1 MDKAFLLHEPT
12 STLPGTTRRLD
23 ALTGLRFYAALLV
36 FAFHISLS
44 RFFIGDAPAVE
55 PLQFIFK
62 NGGWF
67 GVTFFFI
74 LSGFVLMWSARAG
87 DTPGRFIWRRIAK
100 IVPNHVVT
108 FFCALAITGLGAAT
122 AGEAAANLLLLHAW
136 IPADTAFFSIN
147 HPSWSLSA
155 ELFFYL
161 AFPFVL
167 PLVKRI
173 PRPKLLLIGAG
184 LIGLITIAPL
194 VAGVLPQGEVFGAN
208 HLESPLY
215 GASIPQIWAVYA
227 LPPVR
232 FLEFAL
238 GMLAARAVNEKILP
252 SIPLGPAI
260 LLAVIGYVV
269 SLFLPI
275 AWQMD
280 AAYVLPVLVLVTA
293 AAQDKAPPGIFAS
306 RTAVRLGELSFAFYM
321 VHDIVLTAARTVLGP
336 DPLQPLAA
344 TGAVLAAFAIS
355 IGAAYLLWR
364 LVEVPA
370 NNALRSRNPFP
381 ARLKISRE
389 A

>member
-1 MDKAFLLHEPT
+1 MPKASLLHEPT

-36 FAFHISLS
+36 FAFHISLN
-44 RFFIGDAPAVE
+44 RFFIGDSPAVE
-55 PLQFIFK
+55 PLQFILK

-100 IVPNHVVT
+100 IVPNHMVT
-108 FFCALAITGLGAAT
+108 FFIALAIAGLGAAT
-122 AGEAAANLLLLHAW
+122 AGEAVANLLLLHAW

-155 ELFFYL
+155 ELFFYH

-167 PLVKRI
+167 PLVNRI
-173 PRPKLLLIGAG
+173 PRRRLLLIGAG

-194 VAGVLPQGEVFGAN
+194 AAGILPQGEVFGAN
-208 HLESPLY
+208 HLQSPLY

-238 GMLAARAVNEKILP
+238 GMLAARAVT
-252 SIPLGPAI
+252 
-260 LLAVIGYVV
+260 GYVV

-293 AAQDKAPPGIFAS
+293 AAQDKTPPGIFAS

-344 TGAVLAAFAIS
+344 TGAVLATFAIS
-355 IGAAYLLWR
+355 LAAAYLMWR